1 MHLAACA
8 VVVAIRPHIS
18 LFSDP
23 APSEEYDLI
32 VVVDEQAGACP
43 GFAPHPHD
51 QVHLCKFVDRL
62 DHHLT
67 LHTGLGGNVVEAV
80 PADVQFIAE
89 ALAEKQV
96 DQHLPWNQ
104 PAEDVP
110 VYIEVTSIG
119 GKMPH
124 GIAVGAPVPVDF
136 HGSPHRLCKF
146 LFLQA
151 VDHPR
156 HRPDGFDTALVRY
169 GGLLHAD
176 RRAAVQRLPD
186 TRQAAQVGV
195 DGDFL
200 CVHAESEDL
209 IGEFEV
215 GHGVA
220 PFVSNVIQKSCQSVA
235 LIDFFCLLCYTFN
248 KVTAR

>member
-23 APSEEYDLI
+23 AVPEKHDL
-32 VVVDEQAGACP
+32 VVIVDEQPGACP
-43 GFAPHPHD
+43 GFASHPHD
-51 QVHLCKFVDRL
+51 QVHLHKLVDRL

-80 PADVQFIAE
+80 PADVQLIAE
-89 ALAEKQV
+89 ALAEEQV
-96 DQHLPWNQ
+96 DQHLTWHQ
-104 PAEDVP
+104 PAEDMP
-110 VYIEVTSIG
+110 VYEEVSGIG

-124 GIAVGAPVPVDF
+124 GVSVGAPVAVRFPRA
-136 HGSPHRLCKF
+136 SYRLRKP

-151 VDHPR
+151 VDHPC
-156 HRPDGFDTALVRY
+156 HRPDGLDAALVCDS
-169 GGLLHAD
+169 GLLHAD

-186 TRQAAQVGV
+186 TRQAAQVGIYCY
-195 DGDFL
+195 FL
-200 CVHAESEDL
+200 CVHAEGEDL
-209 IGEFEV
+209 VREFEV

-220 PFVSNVIQKSCQSVA
+220 PF
-235 LIDFFCLLCYTFN
+235 L
-248 KVTAR
+248 